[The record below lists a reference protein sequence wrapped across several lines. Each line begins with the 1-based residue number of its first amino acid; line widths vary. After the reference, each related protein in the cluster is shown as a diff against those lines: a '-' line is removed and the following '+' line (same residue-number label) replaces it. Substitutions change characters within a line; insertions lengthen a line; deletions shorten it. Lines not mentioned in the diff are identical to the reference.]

1 MKLLALFSVLF
12 LPSCAA
18 AQAILADGAADA
30 AKLLREARRATPV
43 VSSFGELP
51 SHDSWLKVDACW
63 ERSSDADADALGLP
77 KRFCLRRLGHRTAA
91 DSHPLGWRSSALIE
105 SDFAEG
111 SLHVSGALREND
123 GWAPVA
129 NLWDDGR
136 TGAGTCGALSRAFA
150 AVYYRIDLE
159 GNMKPGP
166 LEVRGF
172 LMDSGALCAKPAQTR
187 EFLYQE
193 ISAPFATRSPVAR

>member
-1 MKLLALFSVLF
+1 MKRLSLFSVLL

-18 AQAILADGAADA
+18 AQATLGEGAAGA
-30 AKLLREARRATPV
+30 ATLLRDARRATPV
-43 VSSFGELP
+43 VSSVGELP
-51 SHDSWLKVDACW
+51 FHDSWLKVDACW
-63 ERSSDADADALGLP
+63 ERSADADADALGLP

-91 DSHPLGWRSSALIE
+91 DSHPLGWRSSALVE

-150 AVYYRIDLE
+150 AVYYRIDLG

-172 LMDSGALCAKPAQTR
+172 LMGSGALCAKPAKTR
-187 EFLYQE
+187 EFLYQK
-193 ISAPFATRSPVAR
+193 ISAPVPAGSPIAR